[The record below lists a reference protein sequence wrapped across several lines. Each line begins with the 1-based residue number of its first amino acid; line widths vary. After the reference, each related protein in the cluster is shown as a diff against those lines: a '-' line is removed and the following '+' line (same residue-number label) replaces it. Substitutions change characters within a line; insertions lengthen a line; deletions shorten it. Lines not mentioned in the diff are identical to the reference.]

1 MLINKKY
8 KAIQSPI
15 DALNEALS
23 CYRQKEQ
30 LCPSF
35 LKKCHSSPSFL
46 FPSLWVQRV
55 CLSLSIYYTCYE
67 LISIQNL
74 NTEPHSPHSQ
84 HSRKKVMDHG
94 SEDIPAAPVD
104 PLIHYEENPL
114 NINGGSKE

>member
-35 LKKCHSSPSFL
+35 LNKCHSSPSFL
-46 FPSLWVQRV
+46 FIPVSL
-55 CLSLSIYYTCYE
+55 
-67 LISIQNL
+67 
-74 NTEPHSPHSQ
+74 
-84 HSRKKVMDHG
+84 G
-94 SEDIPAAPVD
+94 SECVPFSVH
-104 PLIHYEENPL
+104 LLYL
-114 NINGGSKE
+114 L